1 MYFGH
6 FHHGQHFSIK
16 NYRVVRFSTAVEFMF
31 FRKLMVYIIKYINRF
46 IIKSTLGGAQ
56 ISFSIILHTKQWNE
70 IHAISNR
77 DSQNSSPVTT
87 QFFCIIVFSGSEST
101 RNFIYP
107 VDSSVK
113 KNIGALGGEPLF
125 RFLTHFLLRIWWYS
139 RKSEIQTF

>member
-31 FRKLMVYIIKYINRF
+31 FRKLRVYIIKYINRF
-46 IIKSTLGGAQ
+46 IIKLTLGGAQ

-101 RNFIYP
+101 KKFIYP
-107 VDSSVK
+107 VDSTIK
-113 KNIGALGGEPLF
+113 KNIGVLGGEPLSWK
-125 RFLTHFLLRIWWYS
+125 LLLKDFESIS
-139 RKSEIQTF
+139 Q

>member
-46 IIKSTLGGAQ
+46 IIKSTLGGAK

-87 QFFCIIVFSGSEST
+87 HFFCIIVFSGSEST

-139 RKSEIQTF
+139 RNSETQTF

>member
-31 FRKLMVYIIKYINRF
+31 FRKPMVYIIKYINRF
-46 IIKSTLGGAQ
+46 IIKSTLGGAK
-56 ISFSIILHTKQWNE
+56 IRFSIILHTKQWIE

-77 DSQNSSPVTT
+77 DSQISSPVTT

-107 VDSSVK
+107 VDSSIK
-113 KNIGALGGEPLF
+113 KYRGPRGWAPLQ
-125 RFLTHFLLRIWWYS
+125 HFSKDCLQNKTLHQS
-139 RKSEIQTF
+139 IQYPLYI